1 MFHLF
6 HAPELIGQEDIALLD
21 LWYWITDLGN
31 SKIVA
36 LLLFST
42 TFVGILLYIFTG
54 KKRSERL
61 ESYRYMPFQDEEDES
76 QPKSEDENK
85 S

>member
-1 MFHLF
+1 M
-6 HAPELIGQEDIALLD
+6 LD

-36 LLLFST
+36 LLLFAT
-42 TFVGILLYIFTG
+42 TFVGILLYTFTG
-54 KKRSERL
+54 KKRSRRL
-61 ESYRYMPFQDEEDES
+61 ESYRYIPFQDERDE

>member
-1 MFHLF
+1 V
-6 HAPELIGQEDIALLD
+6 LD
-21 LWYWITDLGN
+21 LWYWIADMSN

-42 TFVGILLYIFTG
+42 TFVGILVYVFTG

-61 ESYRYMPFQDEEDES
+61 ESYRYIPFQDDDDE
-76 QPKSEDENK
+76 QPNREDENR

>member
-1 MFHLF
+1 
-6 HAPELIGQEDIALLD
+6 LLD

-36 LLLFST
+36 LLLFSI
-42 TFVGILLYIFTG
+42 TFVGILLYTFTG
-54 KKRSERL
+54 KKRSRRL
-61 ESYRYMPFQDEEDES
+61 ESYRYIPFQDERDEP
-76 QPKSEDENK
+76 PKSEDETK

>member
-1 MFHLF
+1 M
-6 HAPELIGQEDIALLD
+6 LD
-21 LWYWITDLGN
+21 LWYWIADMSN

-42 TFVGILLYIFTG
+42 TFVGILVYVFTG

-61 ESYRYMPFQDEEDES
+61 ESYRYIPFQDDEDE
-76 QPKSEDENK
+76 QPNREDENR

>member
-1 MFHLF
+1 V
-6 HAPELIGQEDIALLD
+6 LD
-21 LWYWITDLGN
+21 LWYWIADMSN

-42 TFVGILLYIFTG
+42 TFVGILVYVFTG

-61 ESYRYMPFQDEEDES
+61 ESYRYIPFQDDEDE
-76 QPKSEDENK
+76 QPNREDENR

>member
-1 MFHLF
+1 
-6 HAPELIGQEDIALLD
+6 LLD

-54 KKRSERL
+54 KKRSQRL
-61 ESYRYMPFQDEEDES
+61 ESYRFIPFQDEGDEP
-76 QPKSEDENK
+76 PKSEDENK

>member
-1 MFHLF
+1 M
-6 HAPELIGQEDIALLD
+6 LD
-21 LWYWITDLGN
+21 LWYWIADLSN

-42 TFVGILLYIFTG
+42 TFVGILVYVFTG
-54 KKRSERL
+54 RKRTERL
-61 ESYRYMPFQDEEDES
+61 ESYRYMPFQDDEDR
-76 QPKSEDENK
+76 QPNRVDENK